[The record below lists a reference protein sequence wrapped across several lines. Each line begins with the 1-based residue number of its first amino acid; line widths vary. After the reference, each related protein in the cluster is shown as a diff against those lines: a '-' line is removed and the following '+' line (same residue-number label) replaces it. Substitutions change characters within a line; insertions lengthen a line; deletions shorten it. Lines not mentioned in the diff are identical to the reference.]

1 MSDKTIK
8 ISNIDG
14 GCSLERPIQGKK
26 TDIQNIELWHFPMD
40 YPISIIGHEG
50 HKETLM
56 AEVKLILGTLFP
68 SFDLAS
74 LTLKP
79 SRTGRFH
86 SVRGNLYLTHADEVN
101 QLYKMLDDAQ
111 TVRTVL

>member
-56 AEVKLILGTLFP
+56 DEVKLI
-68 SFDLAS
+68 
-74 LTLKP
+74 
-79 SRTGRFH
+79 
-86 SVRGNLYLTHADEVN
+86 
-101 QLYKMLDDAQ
+101 
-111 TVRTVL
+111 